1 MTQFKIKA
9 FDIEYSITA
18 EDVWFLDN
26 VENFTDED
34 FDREI
39 ERIKNELPQELEL
52 EITCEPEDLEDEL
65 VDTISEETGWL
76 IEGCS
81 YDVIERKNVSKNIY
95 KLS

>member
-39 ERIKNELPQELEL
+39 ARIKNELPQDLEL

-65 VDTISEETGWL
+65 VDTIAEETGWL
-76 IEGCS
+76 IEGCN

>member
-18 EDVWFLDN
+18 DDVWFLDN

-76 IEGCS
+76 IEGCN
-81 YDVIERKNVSKNIY
+81 YDVIERKKVSKNIY